1 MFNNVS
7 CFWVWNILT
16 GSCLGQWPPAAG
28 SIFEYSWNG
37 RKLTHY
43 CIAFKRLLTVR
54 LSQAPLNMSKAGSIV
69 SELYKNIVFQECN
82 IKHYIEDS
90 KQELFNLKLYGKGV
104 PIAALNRGMKSIG
117 QVISVSEKLLLLSHP
132 DIQKC

>member
-1 MFNNVS
+1 
-7 CFWVWNILT
+7 
-16 GSCLGQWPPAAG
+16 
-28 SIFEYSWNG
+28 
-37 RKLTHY
+37 
-43 CIAFKRLLTVR
+43 
-54 LSQAPLNMSKAGSIV
+54 MSKAGSIV

-117 QVISVSEKLLLLSHP
+117 QVISLFLRNCFYEVTQIFKNSKINMPGANVAKRSITIDKAGGREGHGQHGKVLSGVLS
-132 DIQKC
+132 